1 MNSAFFRVK
10 YGDTEELHPESRAS
24 SGWGADQMRG
34 PAVSAALAREAE
46 RTLARLD
53 RPDLQPV
60 RWTLDLFRAV
70 RMRPSVTSAT
80 VVREGPRLCVVD
92 AVLSQD
98 GEPRAR
104 ASVLFLRPTEAPP
117 GQVWSGGTSPEP
129 PPEGLLPV
137 GDPERLYFTA
147 ADGWGEWSD
156 AFRDSP
162 RKRIWHFPI
171 PAVDGEDPSP
181 FQVAA
186 SVADV
191 TNMVSNL
198 GSAGLEYINAD
209 VSMTLS
215 RPPTGLE
222 VGLALTDRTEHAGIS
237 VGTAVL
243 FDRSGALGTA
253 TVSGL
258 ANARRAVRIA
268 RGAE

>member
-1 MNSAFFRVK
+1 MSSAFFRVK
-10 YGDTEELHPESRAS
+10 HGDTEELHPESRAG

-46 RTLARLD
+46 RTLAMLGRS
-53 RPDLQPV
+53 DLQPV

-80 VVREGPRLCVVD
+80 VVRSGPRLCLID

-104 ASVLFLRPTEAPP
+104 ATVLFLRPSEAAP
-117 GQVWSGGTSPEP
+117 GHVWSGGTSPAA
-129 PPEGLLPV
+129 PPEGLVPV
-137 GDPERLYFTA
+137 GDPERLYFTE

-156 AFRDSP
+156 AFRDSA
-162 RKRIWHFPI
+162 RKRIWHLPV
-171 PAVDGEDPSP
+171 PAVDGEDPTP

-209 VSMTLS
+209 VTMALS
-215 RPPTGLE
+215 RPPEALE
-222 VGLALTDRTEHAGIS
+222 VGLALTERTEHAGIS

-243 FDRSGALGTA
+243 FDRQGALGTA
-253 TVSGL
+253 TVSAL
-258 ANARRAVRIA
+258 ANAQRAVRIA